1 MIATDEV
8 EAVYSNLWGA
18 TSVLGGV
25 ATRDTSGLNLSQG
38 QNNSK
43 KLLTYASAYDIIYT
57 QLRKKE
63 KNS

>member
-8 EAVYSNLWGA
+8 EAAYSNLWGA

-43 KLLTYASAYDIIYT
+43 KLLTYARAYDIIYT